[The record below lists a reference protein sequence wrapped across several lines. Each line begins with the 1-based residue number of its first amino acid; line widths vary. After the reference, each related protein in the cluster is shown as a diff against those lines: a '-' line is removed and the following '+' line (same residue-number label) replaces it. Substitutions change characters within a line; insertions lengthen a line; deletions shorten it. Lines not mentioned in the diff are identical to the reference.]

1 MNRILRVLALSL
13 LVICMQIAV
22 AQPIK
27 RVVSLAPSLTMN
39 LYYLKAQDRLV
50 GCTSYCEIAKKDK
63 KTIVATAVKVN
74 IEKVASLKP
83 DLVITTGLTDP
94 ETLESLRKLGIKV
107 EVFHTAKTFADICT
121 QFLYLGKLLGKEAE
135 ANKVVAKSKADVER
149 LRKQCVGKTHPKI
162 FFQIGAKP
170 IFVVLPHTFMDDYIT
185 FCGGTNI
192 AADLTKGTMT
202 KESVLE
208 RNPDVVF
215 VTSMGIVGEDEKKV
229 WASYPQLSAAKKKQ
243 IYVIDSNF
251 ACTPTPV
258 SFALTFEAIAKHII
272 SGK

>member
-1 MNRILRVLALSL
+1 MNRILKVLAVFL
-13 LVICMQIAV
+13 LVSCVQIAL

-27 RVVSLAPSLTMN
+27 RIVSLAPSLTMN

-63 KTIVATAVKVN
+63 KNIVATAVKVN

-83 DLVITTGLTDP
+83 DLVLTTGLTDP
-94 ETLESLRKLGIKV
+94 ETLESLRKLGLKV
-107 EVFHTAKTFADICT
+107 EVIQTAKSFAEICT
-121 QFLYLGKLLGKEAE
+121 QFQHLGKLLGKDAE
-135 ANKVVAKSKADVER
+135 ANKVLERSKAAVER
-149 LRKQCVGKTHPKI
+149 LRKECAGKAHPKV

-215 VTSMGIVGEDEKKV
+215 VASMGLVGEDEKKI

-243 IYVIDSNF
+243 IYVIDSNM

-258 SFALTFEAIAKHII
+258 SFVQTFEVIAQHII
-272 SGK
+272 KGK

>member
-1 MNRILRVLALSL
+1 MNRIIKMLALSL
-13 LVICMQIAV
+13 LVICMQTTI

-27 RVVSLAPSLTMN
+27 RIISLAPSLTMN
-39 LYYLKAQDRLV
+39 LYYLKVQDRLV

-74 IEKVASLKP
+74 LEKVVSLKP
-83 DLVITTGLTDP
+83 DLVIATGLTDP
-94 ETLESLRKLGIKV
+94 ETLETLRKLGIKV
-107 EVFHTAKTFADICT
+107 ELFQTAKSFDEICVH
-121 QFLYLGKLLGKEAE
+121 FLRLGKLIGKEAE
-135 ANKVVAKSKADVER
+135 ANKVIAKSKADVER
-149 LRKQCVGKTHPKI
+149 LKKACAGKSHPKI

-170 IFVVLPHTFMDDYIT
+170 IFTVLPHTFMDDFIT

-192 AADLTKGTMT
+192 AADLTKGSMT

-208 RNPDVVF
+208 RNPDVVI

-229 WASYPQLSAAKKKQ
+229 WESYSQLSAAKKKQ
-243 IYVIDSNF
+243 IYVVDSNL

-258 SFALTFEAIAKHII
+258 SFVQTFETLAKYII
-272 SGK
+272 KGK